1 MNKDNWAKHN
11 IKLLCEKGSPSNY
24 SALKYSNRK
33 ILRIVVKIFI
43 NTKENE
49 SCCKDVSPGLLSK
62 IGKIFYLFI
71 HQFHSIL
78 SVILYLFHLKLI
90 RMKVRVGSVLC
101 FLKLKKAGFVTCPAG
116 CLIPHFI
123 K

>member
-1 MNKDNWAKHN
+1 HQE
-11 IKLLCEKGSPSNY
+11 LPSFPTRR
-24 SALKYSNRK
+24 SSD
-33 ILRIVVKIFI
+33 LRYLS
-43 NTKENE
+43 TLKENE